1 MLKTCSHVMSVLKL
15 SCFDLS
21 VVHLALSGSEV
32 GGSAR
37 FATKMNL
44 KRSSTTFT
52 PEGRMCNVSWESG
65 ISFALLGVVF
75 LLLLIANFS

>member
-1 MLKTCSHVMSVLKL
+1 MESGRHAEVFFCGMLKTCSHVVSVLKL

-37 FATKMNL
+37 FATK
-44 KRSSTTFT
+44 
-52 PEGRMCNVSWESG
+52 
-65 ISFALLGVVF
+65 
-75 LLLLIANFS
+75 